1 MGKKAVESGIG
12 FANPGGSL
20 EGKHKAALT
29 KLVSRPDGNVGY
41 SDVSRLTMRLRGR
54 AASSKN
60 QSKYQLPC
68 VLTQT
73 CWTSGAHTAKVIS
86 FACV

>member
-12 FANPGGSL
+12 FANPEGSL

-54 AASSKN
+54 VASSKN

-68 VLTQT
+68 VFTQT
-73 CWTSGAHTAKVIS
+73 C
-86 FACV
+86 

>member
-41 SDVSRLTMRLRGR
+41 SDVSRLTMRLRLRLRLRGR
-54 AASSKN
+54 VASSKN

-68 VLTQT
+68 VFTQT
-73 CWTSGAHTAKVIS
+73 C
-86 FACV
+86 